1 MKFSKLIIVL
11 LFLLAGKTI
20 YAQTDKI
27 VGMWYTIDEDGNKKS
42 LVKMYRATN
51 GTFEGVIEKLL
62 TGDPARK
69 CVNCTGA
76 DKGKPIAGMIFIKNL
91 RPGEGKLSG
100 GTILDPANGKIYS
113 CTISLDK
120 GGSKLK
126 VRGSL
131 DKSGLLGRNQTW
143 EKAPSVD

>member
-11 LFLLAGKTI
+11 LFLFAGKTI

-42 LVKMYRATN
+42 LVKIYRATN

-76 DKGKPIAGMIFIKNL
+76 EKGKPIAGMIFIKNL

-100 GTILDPANGKIYS
+100 QRTVFTRHGLSVS
-113 CTISLDK
+113 CLLL
-120 GGSKLK
+120 SKN
-126 VRGSL
+126 RA
-131 DKSGLLGRNQTW
+131 SG
-143 EKAPSVD
+143 